1 VRIASDLV
9 FVSMLAV
16 VSATDLRC
24 RLIPN
29 RVLAIVLMINLPL
42 LAVVDPGSLPGRA
55 AAMAV
60 AGGAFAAVSLPRPD
74 AFGMGDVKLIATM
87 GFCLGAAVLG
97 AVLAALCAGS
107 LFGLGLL
114 ARDGR
119 GAAKATIPFAP
130 FLAFG
135 GLLALL
141 GWLPALQ

>member
-1 VRIASDLV
+1 MRVVSDLV
-9 FVSMLAV
+9 FISMLAV
-16 VSATDLRC
+16 VSATDLRG

-29 RVLAIVLMINLPL
+29 RVLAIALMIDLPL
-42 LAVVDPGSLPGRA
+42 LAFVDPGSLPGHA

-60 AGGAFAAVSLPRPD
+60 AGGPFVAVSLLRPD
-74 AFGMGDVKLIATM
+74 AFGMGDAKLIATM
-87 GFCLGAAVLG
+87 GFCLGAPVLG
-97 AVLAALCAGS
+97 AVLLALCAGS
-107 LFGLGLL
+107 LFGVGLI

-130 FLAFG
+130 FLALG

>member
-29 RVLAIVLMINLPL
+29 RVLAIVLMIDLPL

-60 AGGAFAAVSLPRPD
+60 AGGPFIAVSLLRPN

-107 LFGLGLL
+107 LFGVGLI

-130 FLAFG
+130 FLALG

>member
-16 VSATDLRC
+16 VSATDLRG

-29 RVLAIVLMINLPL
+29 RVLAIVLLIDLPL

-55 AAMAV
+55 AVMAV
-60 AGGAFAAVSLPRPD
+60 AGGPFVVVSLLRPD
-74 AFGMGDVKLIATM
+74 AFGMGDAKLIATM

-97 AVLAALCAGS
+97 AVLIALCAGS
-107 LFGLGLL
+107 LFGLGLI
-114 ARDGR
+114 ARDGP

-130 FLAFG
+130 FLALG

-141 GWLPALQ
+141 GWLPVLQ